1 MEKISISQ
9 AFTIRDS
16 LATSIYLK
24 EIARYELINA
34 DEEVELI
41 IKVRQG
47 DESARSRLIFAN
59 LRFVVSVAKKYQN
72 RGFSLNDL
80 ISEGNFGLIEA
91 SKKFDETRGFRFIT
105 YAVWWIRQSIL
116 RSIIEKSRIIRLP
129 SSRVWMNSKII
140 KINAKFEQDNHRLPT
155 HLETAKKLAADE
167 YEVSDAILSNSEN
180 VSLETPLHSGSDT
193 ILFDVIEDKNATHP
207 DNELI
212 GESLKVDIKR
222 SLRHIP
228 PNEARV
234 LELYYGLNDSMD
246 HSVSSISKIL
256 KISEER
262 VRQLK
267 ELGLKRLRQ
276 KPHEQSLAKYLS
288 QPTNN

>member
-1 MEKISISQ
+1 V
-9 AFTIRDS
+9 
-16 LATSIYLK
+16 LYLK
-24 EIARYELINA
+24 EIARYKLINA

-47 DESARSRLIFAN
+47 DETARTRLIFSN
-59 LRFVVSVAKKYQN
+59 LRFVVSIAKKYQN

-80 ISEGNFGLIEA
+80 ISEGNLGLIEA

-116 RSIIEKSRIIRLP
+116 RSIIEKSRIIRIP
-129 SSRVWMNSKII
+129 SSRVWMNSKIN
-140 KINAKFEQDNHRLPT
+140 KINAKFEQDHHRLPT
-155 HLETAKKLAADE
+155 HFETACKLSADE
-167 YEVSDAILSNSEN
+167 YDVTDAILSNGDN
-180 VSLETPLHSGSDT
+180 VSFETPLHSGGET

-207 DNELI
+207 DHELI
-212 GESLKVDIKR
+212 DESLKVDIKR
-222 SLRHIP
+222 SFRHIP
-228 PNEARV
+228 HKEARV
-234 LELYYGLNDSMD
+234 LEMYYGLNDSND
-246 HSVSSISKIL
+246 YSVSSISKIL

-288 QPTNN
+288 

>member
-1 MEKISISQ
+1 MEKLRISQ
-9 AFTIRDS
+9 GFTIRDS
-16 LATSIYLK
+16 QATSIYLK
-24 EIARYELINA
+24 EIARYALINA

-41 IKVRQG
+41 IRVRQG
-47 DESARSRLIFAN
+47 DESARTQLIFAN
-59 LRFVVSVAKKYQN
+59 LRFVVSIAKKYQN

-116 RSIIEKSRIIRLP
+116 RAIIEKSRIIRLP
-129 SSRVWMNSKII
+129 SSRVWMNSKIN

-155 HLETAKKLAADE
+155 HFETASKLAAEE
-167 YEVSDAILSNSEN
+167 YDVNDAILSNGEN
-180 VSLETPLHSGSDT
+180 VSFETPLHSGSDT
-193 ILFDVIEDKNATHP
+193 ILFDVMEDKNATLP
-207 DNELI
+207 DQELI
-212 GESLKVDIKR
+212 GESLKVDITR
-222 SLRHIP
+222 SLQHIP
-228 PNEARV
+228 HKEARV
-234 LELYYGLNDSMD
+234 LEMYYGLNDNMD

-276 KPHEQSLAKYLS
+276 TPHEQSLAKYLS
-288 QPTNN
+288 